1 VAHELPCD
9 KSEQQAFLDW
19 PSKTCIITQRSP
31 AREVGAA
38 RADVP
43 MLDFFQSNQSQVILW
58 SIGGAA
64 LCVLGVFLVKKF
76 RDRTDDDQ
84 PKASELLTNF
94 REIHSQG
101 GLSDEEFRTI
111 KAQLAARLEREIN
124 ENDNKG

>member
-1 VAHELPCD
+1 V
-9 KSEQQAFLDW
+9 
-19 PSKTCIITQRSP
+19 
-31 AREVGAA
+31 A

-43 MLDFFQSNQSQVILW
+43 MLEFFQSNQAQVILW